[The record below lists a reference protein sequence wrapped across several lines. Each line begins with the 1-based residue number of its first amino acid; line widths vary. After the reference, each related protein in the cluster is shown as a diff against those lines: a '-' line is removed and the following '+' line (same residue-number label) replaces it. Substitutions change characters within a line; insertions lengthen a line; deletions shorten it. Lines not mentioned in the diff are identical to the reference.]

1 MNNSSIIFIT
11 KKFSLE
17 TDLQDFLMSED
28 NANKFYRIYRVFT
41 TKVNNQTGCQKFSL
55 SANTIT
61 FYSKN
66 KIISD
71 FVQAGDE
78 FTLKD
83 VNGFV
88 KYYLVEAM

>member
-1 MNNSSIIFIT
+1 MNNSNIITIT

-17 TDLQDFLMSED
+17 TDLQEFLTSED

-41 TKVNNQTGCQKFSL
+41 TKINNQTGCQKFSL

-66 KIISD
+66 KIAID

-78 FTLKD
+78 ITMNNVD
-83 VNGFV
+83 GFV
-88 KYYLVEAM
+88 KYYLVETM

>member
-1 MNNSSIIFIT
+1 MQNVIT
-11 KKFSLE
+11 IAKKFSLE
-17 TDLQDFLMSED
+17 TDLQEFLMSED
-28 NANKFYRIYRVFT
+28 SVNKFYRIYRVFT

-78 FTLKD
+78 ITMKD

-88 KYYLVEAM
+88 KYYLVEEM

>member
-1 MNNSSIIFIT
+1 MNNSNVIFIA
-11 KKFSLE
+11 KKFTLE
-17 TDLQDFLMSED
+17 SDLQEYLTAED
-28 NANKFYRIYRVFT
+28 NAGKFYRVYRVFT

-66 KIISD
+66 KIVSD

-78 FTLKD
+78 ITMKE

-88 KYYLVEAM
+88 KYYLVEEM

>member
-1 MNNSSIIFIT
+1 MNNSNVIT
-11 KKFSLE
+11 IAKKFTLE
-17 TDLQDFLMSED
+17 SDLQEFLTADD
-28 NANKFYRIYRVFT
+28 NTGKFYRVYRIFT
-41 TKVNNQTGCQKFSL
+41 TKVNSQTGCQKFSL

-66 KIISD
+66 KIASD

-78 FTLKD
+78 ITMKE

-88 KYYLVEAM
+88 K

>member
-1 MNNSSIIFIT
+1 MNNVIT
-11 KKFSLE
+11 IAKKFSLE
-17 TDLQDFLMSED
+17 TDLQEFLMSEV
-28 NANKFYRIYRVFT
+28 NVNKFYRIYRVFP

-78 FTLKD
+78 ITMKD

-88 KYYLVEAM
+88 KYYLVEEM

>member
-1 MNNSSIIFIT
+1 MNNVIT
-11 KKFSLE
+11 IAKKFSLE
-17 TDLQDFLMSED
+17 TDLQEFLMSEV
-28 NANKFYRIYRVFT
+28 NVNKFYRIYRVFT
-41 TKVNNQTGCQKFSL
+41 TKVNNQTGFQKFSL

-78 FTLKD
+78 ITMKD

-88 KYYLVEAM
+88 KYYLIEEM

>member
-1 MNNSSIIFIT
+1 MQNVIT
-11 KKFSLE
+11 IAKKFSLE
-17 TDLQDFLMSED
+17 SDLQDFLLSED
-28 NANKFYRIYRVFT
+28 NAGNFYRIYRVFT

-66 KIISD
+66 KIITD

>member
-1 MNNSSIIFIT
+1 MNNSNIITIT

-17 TDLQDFLMSED
+17 TDLQDFLMDET
-28 NANKFYRIYRVFT
+28 NVNKFYRIHRVFT
-41 TKVNNQTGCQKFSL
+41 TKVNNQTGYQKFSL

-78 FTLKD
+78 ITMKD

-88 KYYLVEAM
+88 KYYLVETM

>member
-1 MNNSSIIFIT
+1 MNNVIT
-11 KKFSLE
+11 IAKKFSLE
-17 TDLQDFLMSED
+17 TDLQEFLMSD
-28 NANKFYRIYRVFT
+28 VNVNKFYRIYRVFT
-41 TKVNNQTGCQKFSL
+41 TKVSNQTGCQKFSL

-78 FTLKD
+78 ITMKD

-88 KYYLVEAM
+88 KYYLVEEM